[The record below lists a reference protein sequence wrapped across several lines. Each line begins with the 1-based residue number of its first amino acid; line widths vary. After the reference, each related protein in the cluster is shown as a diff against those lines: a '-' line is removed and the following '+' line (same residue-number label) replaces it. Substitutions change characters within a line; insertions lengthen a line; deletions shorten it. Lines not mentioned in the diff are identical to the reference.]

1 MIERLNII
9 DVTANLEEQW
19 VIDNKPNKPIC
30 KYNKRNEEE
39 EVSKDLTLN
48 IDTIHV
54 YPASVTRFIEHFLMP
69 ASSFTLVSGSQESIM
84 SFEDSDVSTFNF
96 CTIPLTETKNLKKKN
111 ILSIVY
117 VNANLNI
124 LLYRKE
130 MPSIYWLLTMHTLLM
145 VHVRKMTSFNR
156 KWIC

>member
-19 VIDNKPNKPIC
+19 VIDNKPNKPIF

-96 CTIPLTETKNLKKKN
+96 CTIPLIETKKLKK
-111 ILSIVY
+111 
-117 VNANLNI
+117 
-124 LLYRKE
+124 R
-130 MPSIYWLLTMHTLLM
+130 IYF
-145 VHVRKMTSFNR
+145 R
-156 KWIC
+156 